1 MNFVE
6 RSRVGMINLNIDK
19 FLEFD
24 SASVCAR
31 PKTNELKSLTLW
43 SSKKMNTKLSVIS
56 AAILGTTLTLMPAIS
71 QAAIPQAVGGQVLP
85 SLAPMLERTTPAVV
99 SVAVS
104 GTHVSKQRVPDVFRY
119 FFGPNAPREQVQERP
134 FRGLGSGVIIDADKG
149 YIVTNNHVIEG
160 ADEIKIGLN
169 DGREVTAKL
178 MGADSESDIALLQI
192 EAKNLTAI
200 KPTNSDEIRVGD
212 FAVAIGNPFGLGQTV
227 TSGIVSALGRSGL
240 GIEMLE
246 NFIQT
251 DAAINSG
258 NSGGALVNLN
268 GELIGINTA
277 IVAPNGGNV
286 GIGFA
291 IPANMVHNLVAQ
303 IIEHGEV
310 RRGVLGIS
318 GRDLDSQLAEG
329 FGLDTQHGGFVNE
342 VMAGSAAEKAGI
354 KAGDIIISINGRPI
368 KSFQELR
375 AKVATMGA
383 GAKLELELIRD
394 GDKKK
399 VRVTLDEAS
408 QTQEAAAGS
417 IHPMLQGATLE
428 NTGKGIEITNVAQ
441 GSPAAMSGLEKGD
454 LIVGVNRTQV
464 RNLKS
469 LKELLK
475 EREGAAALKILRGNS
490 QLYLVLR

>member
-1 MNFVE
+1 M
-6 RSRVGMINLNIDK
+6 K
-19 FLEFD
+19 
-24 SASVCAR
+24 
-31 PKTNELKSLTLW
+31 
-43 SSKKMNTKLSVIS
+43 TKLSVLS
-56 AAILGTTLTLMPAIS
+56 AAMLAATLTMMPAVS
-71 QAAIPQAVGGQVLP
+71 QAAIPQSVEGQSIP

-119 FFGPNAPREQVQERP
+119 FFGPNAPQEQVQERP

-149 YIVTNNHVIEG
+149 YIVTNNHVIAG
-160 ADEIKIGLN
+160 ADDIQVGLH
-169 DGREVTAKL
+169 DGREVKAKL
-178 MGADSESDIALLQI
+178 IGTDSESDIALLQI
-192 EAKNLTAI
+192 EAKNLVAI
-200 KPTNSDEIRVGD
+200 KTSDSDELRVGD

-258 NSGGALVNLN
+258 NSGGALVNLK

-291 IPANMVHNLVAQ
+291 IPANMVKNLVAQ
-303 IIEHGEV
+303 IAEHGEV
-310 RRGVLGIS
+310 RRGVLGIA
-318 GRDLDSQLAEG
+318 GRDLDSQLAQG

-342 VMAGSAAEKAGI
+342 VSAGSAAEKAGI
-354 KAGDIIISINGRPI
+354 KAGDIIVSVDGRAI

-383 GAKLELELIRD
+383 GAKVELGLIRD
-394 GDKKK
+394 GDKKT
-399 VRVTLDEAS
+399 VNVTLGEAN
-408 QTQEAAAGS
+408 QTTEKAAGAV
-417 IHPMLQGATLE
+417 HPMLQGASLE
-428 NTGKGIEITNVAQ
+428 NASKGVEITDVAQ
-441 GSPAAMSGLEKGD
+441 GSPAAMSGLQKGD
-454 LIVGVNRTQV
+454 LIVGINRTAV
-464 RNLKS
+464 KDLKS

-475 EREGAAALKILRGNS
+475 DQEGAVALKIVRGKS
-490 QLYLVLR
+490 MLYLVLR